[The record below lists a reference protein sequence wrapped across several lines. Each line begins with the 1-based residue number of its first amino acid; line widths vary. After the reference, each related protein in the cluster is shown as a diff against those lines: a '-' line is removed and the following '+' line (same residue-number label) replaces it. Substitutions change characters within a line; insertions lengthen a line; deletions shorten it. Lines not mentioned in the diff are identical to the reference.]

1 MKRLLLCVLLTA
13 LITGC
18 GGYYKVTD
26 PTSKNSYYT
35 EDYDMLKTGAIKFK
49 DARSGS
55 DIILQ
60 SSEVKEISK
69 DEYKAAVPSK

>member
-35 EDYDMLKTGAIKFK
+35 EDYDTMKSGAIKFK
-49 DARSGS
+49 DARTGS
-55 DIILQ
+55 DVILQ
-60 SSEVKEISK
+60 SSEVKEVTK
-69 DEYKAAVPSK
+69 DEFKAAVPSR